1 MFVYKD
7 RTFCRF
13 SKECGDVD
21 CFRYLSDEEI
31 KQAGKSHLPISMGEF
46 DCYKMKGDSDEDYD
60 T

>member
-1 MFVYKD
+1 MIVYKD

-31 KQAGKSHLPISMGEF
+31 KQAGKLGLPISLGEF
-46 DCYKMKGDSDEDYD
+46 DCYKMGGGDSDED
-60 T
+60 